1 VEAARAGEAGA
12 GFAVVADEVRSLA
25 QRSAAAAK
33 ETADKIEAAI
43 ASTQRGSKSCTNVG
57 DALEEI
63 VGKVTEA
70 DVLVAEIASAAK
82 EQAQGIRQVGVA
94 MTQMDKVTQG
104 NASSAEQTSSAAEE
118 LNSQARL
125 LQENVEQLRELIEST
140 SRSSDHEAAS
150 GGRPPRAVAQ
160 RPVARSRAI
169 PSGRHDGADWHAA
182 EARRREA
189 SIVMP
194 DERNVAAD
202 GDDGNFR
209 NF

>member
-12 GFAVVADEVRSLA
+12 GFAVVAEEVRSLA

-33 ETADKIEAAI
+33 ETADRIDAAI
-43 ASTQRGSKSCTNVG
+43 ASTQRGSKSCANVG
-57 DALEEI
+57 ESLEQI

-118 LNSQARL
+118 LNSQAKL
-125 LQENVEQLRELIEST
+125 LQDNVERLRALIAST
-140 SRSSDHEAAS
+140 SRSGATAA
-150 GGRPPRAVAQ
+150 PPVRSLRAPSPRTGAS
-160 RPVARSRAI
+160 REFAAATPSEPVAAGRGRG
-169 PSGRHDGADWHAA
+169 PSIEMPGDADSAEDRH
-182 EARRREA
+182 
-189 SIVMP
+189 
-194 DERNVAAD
+194 
-202 GDDGNFR
+202 FR